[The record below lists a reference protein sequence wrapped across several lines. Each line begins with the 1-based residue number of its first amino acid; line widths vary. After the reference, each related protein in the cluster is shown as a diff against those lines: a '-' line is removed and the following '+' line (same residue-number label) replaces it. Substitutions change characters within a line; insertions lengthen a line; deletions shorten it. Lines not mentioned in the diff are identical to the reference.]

1 MMDNMTGKEIGAAK
15 RTCVGECGNGVCVS
29 VCMCV
34 CIMTCVAAST
44 QHGEQGSR
52 SSCTIQLLQKSLAI
66 ACRVT
71 LNTFSG
77 VLDACTDGNL

>member
-1 MMDNMTGKEIGAAK
+1 MTGKEIGAAK
-15 RTCVGECGNGVCVS
+15 RMCVGECGNGVCVS